1 MGTSNS
7 YGGPGPNK
15 PLLPPWADEPIQPFP
30 LPDGQIPP
38 RDGSQPQDQPEPVD
52 GPTEPQDSPDTQP
65 TPTIRPY
72 QALGSARSSISRYA
86 STGGRGH
93 LSSGIR
99 SHTASLGGAK
109 GATQSARSGRSA
121 TQKLGGYL
129 SNISS
134 RGITAASEDLGI
146 SNILGK
152 PVNVAISQIIDKL
165 VPDSSA
171 LENAVA
177 RRAIVKTLE
186 EIYYKYGI
194 EEQGLEV
201 LNGVDEE
208 AIEEAILS
216 STVNYVFER
225 FLLDLADRIENK
237 DISEG
242 EAISLEKEMKEYIK
256 FEVKRRAYDDKNFK
270 GVNWFGKQGKDIT
283 ESIYQQVYEIL
294 EATK

>member
-30 LPDGQIPP
+30 PFDGQIPP
-38 RDGSQPQDQPEPVD
+38 GDGSQPQDQPEPVD
-52 GPTEPQDSPDTQP
+52 GQKEPPDSQDTQP
-65 TPTIRPY
+65 TPPVRPY

-86 STGGRGH
+86 STGGGGH

-99 SHTASLGGAK
+99 SHTRSLGGAG
-109 GATQSARSGRSA
+109 GATRSARTGRSA

-134 RGITAASEDLGI
+134 RGIADASEDLGI
-146 SNILGK
+146 SDVLGK

-165 VPDSSA
+165 VPDSST
-171 LENAVA
+171 LEDVVA
-177 RRAIVKTLE
+177 RRAIIKTLE
-186 EIYYKYGI
+186 EIYYKYEI
-194 EEQGLEV
+194 EEQGLEA

-216 STVNYVFER
+216 STVNYVYPGFCVAKFDTKRKAEVIPHKQPDIGR
-225 FLLDLADRIENK
+225 FRGLHP
-237 DISEG
+237 
-242 EAISLEKEMKEYIK
+242 
-256 FEVKRRAYDDKNFK
+256 
-270 GVNWFGKQGKDIT
+270 
-283 ESIYQQVYEIL
+283 
-294 EATK
+294 

>member
-30 LPDGQIPP
+30 FPDGQIPP
-38 RDGSQPQDQPEPVD
+38 GDGSQPQDQPEPVNE
-52 GPTEPQDSPDTQP
+52 PKEPQDFPDTQP
-65 TPTIRPY
+65 TPTIQPY

-86 STGGRGH
+86 NTGGGGH
-93 LSSGIR
+93 LSSGVR

-134 RGITAASEDLGI
+134 RGIIAASEDLGI
-146 SNILGK
+146 SSILGK

-165 VPDSSA
+165 VPDSST
-171 LENAVA
+171 LEDIVA
-177 RRAIVKTLE
+177 RRAIIKTLE

-194 EEQGLEV
+194 EEQGLEA
-201 LNGVDEE
+201 LNVVDEE

-216 STVNYVFER
+216 STINYVFER

-237 DISEG
+237 DISER
-242 EAISLEKEMKEYIK
+242 EAISLEKEVKKYIK
-256 FEVKRRAYDDKNFK
+256 VEAKRINSRNNIGLNFLK
-270 GVNWFGKQGKDIT
+270 L
-283 ESIYQQVYEIL
+283 Y
-294 EATK
+294 

>member
-30 LPDGQIPP
+30 PFDDQIPP
-38 RDGSQPQDQPEPVD
+38 GDGSQPQDQPEPVD
-52 GPTEPQDSPDTQP
+52 GQKEPPDSQDSQP
-65 TPTIRPY
+65 APTVRPY

-86 STGGRGH
+86 STGGGGH

-99 SHTASLGGAK
+99 SHTRSLGGAG
-109 GATQSARSGRSA
+109 GATRSARSGRSA

-134 RGITAASEDLGI
+134 RGIADASEDLGI
-146 SNILGK
+146 SDVLGK

-165 VPDSSA
+165 VPDSST
-171 LENAVA
+171 LEDVVA
-177 RRAIVKTLE
+177 RRAIIKTLE

-194 EEQGLEV
+194 EEQGLEA

-216 STVNYVFER
+216 STENYVYER

-256 FEVKRRAYDDKNFK
+256 VEAKRKAYDGKNFK
-270 GVNWFGKQGKDIT
+270 GINWFGKQGKDVT
-283 ESIYQQVYEIL
+283 ESIYKQVYEIL